1 MTHIGDKWHI
11 SRRKLAGEVLILL
24 CFAAWG
30 YIINSDM
37 HTSWLF
43 IDDLVEWYYAQS
55 KPLLSYVF
63 EGGDYEHYRP
73 VLWAMQWVEV
83 HLIDNHLWMIIPINL
98 GILTLT
104 TWIMYHFMRR
114 LGAPGPVAAL
124 IAVAFES
131 SRFSYYSV
139 SQLLGIIESV
149 PLLLGL
155 LICIC
160 LYEYMHGG
168 RVWFFYG
175 ALVCYV
181 TACLVHERYM
191 VLLPMFYYAAYV
203 RWRAGRRRGSL
214 PVCGMS
220 GKCGAEAG
228 CAAPGRGDVAKAG
241 ICRTIAAENSDAE
254 KCSAAAAKHS
264 VAAELLS
271 VSGIFAAVML
281 LRYIKIGTVVPAGTA
296 GTMITETFSVRLFM
310 HNALSQVAYLLGINA
325 GPVHLC
331 GVRWADTSLVIKAV
345 TVVTDAL
352 VIYVLLR
359 FAEAICEGRKKKE
372 SLVPED
378 EVRCEDADTTQEHHT
393 ATEIGYL
400 SHIADAIFF
409 LGFIIGYIT
418 ASSVTIRVEL
428 RWIYASWGMCCI
440 LLAYMT
446 AVTGRRKPELRVPV
460 YAAACAA
467 AVLSTACV
475 LYYKGSYS
483 NIYLFREQA
492 RRESLMSQTY
502 ERYGEEIYDKDIY
515 IVGNFYQVSRFEE
528 IHMLAP
534 HQPLGQERCMNIIHV
549 AWPHEVPNPADENV
563 LVFCEDPREDAY
575 KPCIIP
581 VPESSMHR
589 PKPGAQ

>member
-63 EGGDYEHYRP
+63 EGVDYEHYRP

-98 GILTLT
+98 CILTVT

-114 LGAPGPVAAL
+114 LDAPGPVAAL

-168 RVWFFYG
+168 RVWLFYG
-175 ALVCYV
+175 SLVCYV

-191 VLLPMFYYAAYV
+191 VLMPMFYYAAYV
-203 RWRAGRRRGSL
+203 RWRAGRGRSSL

-220 GKCGAEAG
+220 GKC
-228 CAAPGRGDVAKAG
+228 
-241 ICRTIAAENSDAE
+241 SM
-254 KCSAAAAKHS
+254 AAAAKHS

-281 LRYIKIGTVVPAGTA
+281 LRYIKIGTVFPAGTA
-296 GTMITETFSVRLFM
+296 GTMITETFSVRLFV
-310 HNALSQVAYLLGINA
+310 HNALSQLAYLLGINA

-331 GVRWADTSLVIKAV
+331 GVRWADTSLLIKAV

-359 FAEAICEGRKKKE
+359 FAETICDGGKKKE
-372 SLVPED
+372 GLIPED
-378 EVRCEDADTTQEHHT
+378 GVRCEDADTAHAHCT
-393 ATEIGYL
+393 ATEIGCL
-400 SHIADAIFF
+400 SYIADAIFF

-446 AVTGRRKPELRVPV
+446 AVTGRRRQELRVPV

-549 AWPHEVPNPADENV
+549 AWPHEVPNPANENV

-589 PKPGAQ
+589 PRPGAQ